1 MNYDYLIIGNS
12 TAAVGCIEGIRAVD
26 DQGSVCVATD
36 ENYRV
41 YGRPLISYILWG
53 KTTEEKALEYRPADF
68 YEKNNVELK
77 LGVRATKIDPKK
89 KTVALSNG
97 EKVGYSRLLC
107 ATGSRPFVPP
117 MEGLETVEKKFNFM
131 TLDDAKALDEAV
143 AEDSRVLIIGAGL
156 IGLKCAEG
164 ISGKTRN
171 IKVVDLADRI
181 LPSILDKKGSEIVQK
196 YIEEQGVEFYLNNSA
211 AKLENGKATLK
222 NGEEIEFD
230 VLVVA
235 VGVRANTELVAEAG
249 GEVNRGIVTDL
260 RCETTLKDVYA
271 AGDCAESYDI
281 TSDTSRVLALLPN
294 AYKQGYAAGVNMAG
308 GDKLYDDA
316 MPMNAIG
323 FFGLHV
329 ITAGSYD
336 GEEVVSGE
344 GNVYKKLVIKDNKL
358 VGYIMI
364 GDILRAGIYTR
375 LIREQTP
382 LDEVDYELMLSRPA
396 EMIFPKAVRAKDVG
410 GAEL

>member
-36 ENYRV
+36 ENYRA

-107 ATGSRPFVPP
+107 ATGSRSFVPP

-143 AEDSRVLIIGAGL
+143 ADDSRVLIIGAGL

-336 GEEVVSGE
+336 GEEVISGE

>member
-97 EKVGYSRLLC
+97 ETVGYSRLLC

-323 FFGLHV
+323 FFGLHI

-358 VGYIMI
+358 EGYIMI

>member
-97 EKVGYSRLLC
+97 ETVGYSRLLC

>member
-97 EKVGYSRLLC
+97 ETVGYSRLLC

-117 MEGLETVEKKFNFM
+117 MEGLEPVEKKFHFM
-131 TLDDAKALDEAV
+131 TLDAAKALDEAV

-308 GDKLYDDA
+308 GDKLYNDA

-364 GDILRAGIYTR
+364 GDILRAGMYTR
-375 LIREQTP
+375 LIREQIP

>member
-26 DQGSVCVATD
+26 DQGSVCVVTD

-68 YEKNNVELK
+68 YEKNNVELI
-77 LGVRATKIDPKK
+77 LGVKATKIDPKK

-97 EKVGYSRLLC
+97 ETIGYSRLLC

-308 GDKLYDDA
+308 GDKLYNDA

-336 GEEVVSGE
+336 GEEVISGE

-375 LIREQTP
+375 LIREQIP

-396 EMIFPKAVRAKDVG
+396 EMIFPKAVRANDVG
-410 GAEL
+410 GAKL

>member
-26 DQGSVCVATD
+26 DQGSVCVVTD

-68 YEKNNVELK
+68 YEKNNVELI
-77 LGVRATKIDPKK
+77 LGVKATKIDPKK

-97 EKVGYSRLLC
+97 ETIGYSRLLC

-131 TLDDAKALDEAV
+131 TMDDAKALDEAV
-143 AEDSRVLIIGAGL
+143 TEDSRVLIIGAGL

-164 ISGKTRN
+164 ISGKTSN

-281 TSDTSRVLALLPN
+281 TTDTSRVLALLPN

-323 FFGLHV
+323 FFRLHV

-375 LIREQTP
+375 LIREQIP

-396 EMIFPKAVRAKDVG
+396 EMIFPKAVRANDVG
-410 GAEL
+410 GAKL

>member
-97 EKVGYSRLLC
+97 ETVGYSRLLC

-196 YIEEQGVEFYLNNSA
+196 YIEDQGVEFYLNNSA

-271 AGDCAESYDI
+271 AGDCAEC
-281 TSDTSRVLALLPN
+281 TARVS
-294 AYKQGYAAGVNMAG
+294 VI
-308 GDKLYDDA
+308 
-316 MPMNAIG
+316 AIS
-323 FFGLHV
+323 
-329 ITAGSYD
+329 A
-336 GEEVVSGE
+336 
-344 GNVYKKLVIKDNKL
+344 
-358 VGYIMI
+358 
-364 GDILRAGIYTR
+364 
-375 LIREQTP
+375 
-382 LDEVDYELMLSRPA
+382 PA
-396 EMIFPKAVRAKDVG
+396 
-410 GAEL
+410 

>member
-26 DQGSVCVATD
+26 DQGSVCVVTD

-68 YEKNNVELK
+68 YEKNNVELI
-77 LGVRATKIDPKK
+77 LGVKATKIDPKK

-97 EKVGYSRLLC
+97 ETIGYSRLLC

-131 TLDDAKALDEAV
+131 TMDDAKALDEAV
-143 AEDSRVLIIGAGL
+143 TEDSRVLIIGAGL

-211 AKLENGKATLK
+211 AKLEKGKATLK

-281 TSDTSRVLALLPN
+281 TTDTSRVLALLPN

-375 LIREQTP
+375 LIREQIP

-396 EMIFPKAVRAKDVG
+396 EMIFPKAVRANDVG
-410 GAEL
+410 GAKL

>member
-97 EKVGYSRLLC
+97 ETVGYSRLLC

-358 VGYIMI
+358 EGYIMI

>member
-97 EKVGYSRLLC
+97 ETVGYSRLLC

-196 YIEEQGVEFYLNNSA
+196 YIEDQGVEFYLNNSA

>member
-143 AEDSRVLIIGAGL
+143 ADDSRVLIIGAGL

-336 GEEVVSGE
+336 GEEVISGE

>member
-1 MNYDYLIIGNS
+1 MNYDCLIIGNS

-97 EKVGYSRLLC
+97 ETVGYSRLLC

-323 FFGLHV
+323 FFGLHI

>member
-26 DQGSVCVATD
+26 DQGSVCVVTD

-68 YEKNNVELK
+68 YEKNNVELI
-77 LGVRATKIDPKK
+77 LGVKATKIDPKK

-97 EKVGYSRLLC
+97 ETIGYSRLLC

-117 MEGLETVEKKFNFM
+117 MGGLETVEKKFNFM
-131 TLDDAKALDEAV
+131 TMDDAKALDEAV
-143 AEDSRVLIIGAGL
+143 TEDSRVLIIGAGL

-281 TSDTSRVLALLPN
+281 TTDTSRVLALLPN

-308 GDKLYDDA
+308 GDKPYDDA

-336 GEEVVSGE
+336 GEEVISGE

-375 LIREQTP
+375 LIREQIP

>member
-26 DQGSVCVATD
+26 DQGSVCVVTD

-68 YEKNNVELK
+68 YEKNNVELI
-77 LGVRATKIDPKK
+77 LGVKATKIDPKK

-97 EKVGYSRLLC
+97 ETIGYSRLLC

-131 TLDDAKALDEAV
+131 TMDDAKALDEAV
-143 AEDSRVLIIGAGL
+143 TEDSRVLIIGAGL

-281 TSDTSRVLALLPN
+281 TTDTSRVLALLPN

-375 LIREQTP
+375 LIREQIP

-396 EMIFPKAVRAKDVG
+396 EMIFPKAVRANDVG
-410 GAEL
+410 GAKL

>member
-97 EKVGYSRLLC
+97 ETVGYSRLLC

-323 FFGLHV
+323 FFGLHI

>member
-97 EKVGYSRLLC
+97 ETVGYSRLLC

-222 NGEEIEFD
+222 NGEELEFD

-281 TSDTSRVLALLPN
+281 TTDTSRVLALLPN

-308 GDKLYDDA
+308 GDKPYDDA

-375 LIREQTP
+375 LIREQIP

-396 EMIFPKAVRAKDVG
+396 EMIFPKAVRANDVG
-410 GAEL
+410 GAKL

>member
-26 DQGSVCVATD
+26 DQGSVCVVTD

-68 YEKNNVELK
+68 YEKNNVELI
-77 LGVRATKIDPKK
+77 LGVKATKIDPKK

-97 EKVGYSRLLC
+97 ETIGYSRLLC

-117 MEGLETVEKKFNFM
+117 MGGLETVEKKFNFM
-131 TLDDAKALDEAV
+131 TMDDAKALDEAV
-143 AEDSRVLIIGAGL
+143 TEDSRVLIIGAGL

-281 TSDTSRVLALLPN
+281 TTDTSRVLALLPN

-308 GDKLYDDA
+308 GDKPYDDA

-375 LIREQTP
+375 LIREQIP

-396 EMIFPKAVRAKDVG
+396 EMIFPKAVRANDVG
-410 GAEL
+410 GAKL

>member
-26 DQGSVCVATD
+26 DQGSVCVVTD

-68 YEKNNVELK
+68 YEKNNVELIS
-77 LGVRATKIDPKK
+77 GVKATKIDPKK

-97 EKVGYSRLLC
+97 ETIGYSRLLC

-131 TLDDAKALDEAV
+131 TMDDAKALDEAV
-143 AEDSRVLIIGAGL
+143 TEDSRVLIIGAGL

-281 TSDTSRVLALLPN
+281 TTDTSRVLALLPN

-375 LIREQTP
+375 LIREQIP

-396 EMIFPKAVRAKDVG
+396 EMIFPKAVRANDVG
-410 GAEL
+410 GAKL

>member
-26 DQGSVCVATD
+26 DQGSVCVVTD

-68 YEKNNVELK
+68 YEKNNVELIS
-77 LGVRATKIDPKK
+77 GVKATKIDPKK
-89 KTVALSNG
+89 KTVAMSNG
-97 EKVGYSRLLC
+97 ETIGYSRLLC

-131 TLDDAKALDEAV
+131 TMDDAKALDEAV
-143 AEDSRVLIIGAGL
+143 TEDSRVLIIGAGL

-281 TSDTSRVLALLPN
+281 TTDTSRVLALLPN

-375 LIREQTP
+375 LIREQIP

-396 EMIFPKAVRAKDVG
+396 EMIFPKAVRANDVG
-410 GAEL
+410 GAKL

>member
-97 EKVGYSRLLC
+97 ETVGYSRLLC

-196 YIEEQGVEFYLNNSA
+196 YIEDQGVEFYLNNSA

-308 GDKLYDDA
+308 GDKLYNDA

-336 GEEVVSGE
+336 GEEVISGE

>member
-97 EKVGYSRLLC
+97 ETVGYSRLLC

-308 GDKLYDDA
+308 GDKLYNDA

-336 GEEVVSGE
+336 GEEVISGE

>member
-97 EKVGYSRLLC
+97 ETVGYSRLLC

-336 GEEVVSGE
+336 GEEVISGE

>member
-97 EKVGYSRLLC
+97 ETVGYSRLLC
-107 ATGSRPFVPP
+107 ATGARPFVPP

-308 GDKLYDDA
+308 GDKLYNDA

-375 LIREQTP
+375 LIREQIP

>member
-97 EKVGYSRLLC
+97 ETVGYSRLLC

-308 GDKLYDDA
+308 GDKLYNDA

-375 LIREQTP
+375 LIREQIP

>member
-97 EKVGYSRLLC
+97 ETVGYSRLLC

-281 TSDTSRVLALLPN
+281 TTDTSRVLALLPN

-308 GDKLYDDA
+308 GDKPYDDA

-375 LIREQTP
+375 LIREQIP